1 MHRPFGG
8 TYLEDVPIITL
19 DLTTLTPFVT
29 NDVLEYMHKAI
40 RSGEDGDIWK
50 PHESPLIRKLIEL
63 FTQRGLLHIASV
75 RSAIEA
81 WESGANHTAGKPQP
95 KPPVG
100 TMTVWTDEER
110 ELVDLYLR
118 SLPLSSWQLEDHF
131 LAVELT
137 VQTYMPK
144 DILIAEADWLATKAS
159 LMGKVEANWHKAVSA
174 SDASKILQALPN
186 TKDQLSGIPL
196 SKIEQAQ
203 LNFAS
208 ARAAESVVNLAD
220 NTRKMMRSV
229 ILKHEQNR
237 QLGLP
242 APSTSLQS
250 ELFDNFSVLNRDWRR
265 IAITEAGEC
274 QLQGFIAAVKPF
286 TKVERVEMYGSACPF
301 CKKIHG
307 RVAEVVPADHP
318 NKDPETQIW
327 PGKNN
332 IGRSASPYK
341 RVGGQLIKRSA
352 EELWWLPAGLAHPH
366 CRGRWVSTT
375 QPEPG
380 ENKEFTDLL
389 EKILA

>member
-63 FTQRGLLHIASV
+63 FTQRGLLHISSV

-144 DILIAEADWLATKAS
+144 DTLIAEADWLATKAS
-159 LMGKVEANWHKAVSA
+159 LMGKVEANWHKEVNAIE
-174 SDASKILQALPN
+174 ASKIIQALPN

-196 SKIEQAQ
+196 SKIEQTQ
-203 LNFAS
+203 LKFAA

-250 ELFDNFSVLNRDWRR
+250 ELFDNFSALNRDWRR

-286 TKVERVEMYGSACPF
+286 TKVKRVEMYGSACPF

-341 RVGGQLIKRSA
+341 RVGGQLIKRSE

-366 CRGRWVSTT
+366 CRGRWVPTI

-380 ENKEFTDLL
+380 DNKELADLL